1 MFNQKLIFK
10 IAFILAIIG
19 GSLFITSKVQAQATD
34 LEVTW
39 DSSPLFEMTN
49 LAPGDTSVT
58 KGFNVKNNSGESKS
72 VGFYTTHTN
81 GDIGLLDV
89 LLITIKL
96 DGDPIHSD
104 AKLSS
109 IADENNY
116 LSLTTSLAPGETKRF
131 EAFINFSKDAG
142 NNYQNKSVTISLNVG
157 FLGSPPPPKV
167 SPTQSTGGGPG
178 MPSDYHKV
186 DLNFAYPFQK
196 IIGTLETETVLITN
210 TGTGTLSTA
219 TLEIIF
225 PLDYFILDSSSP
237 SWVNYDTSQGVAT
250 WDIPSLAPTENY
262 LITLNI
268 RPAKLGANIITGVHY
283 FGNTDITVYGEE
295 NIGQVAGEE
304 AVPSSEEKVLPSE
317 EETLPEETSFI
328 PSFGGI
334 LGSTISRLKE
344 AFVPQVFSEETGEPE
359 EKAEEDKK
367 GKVLGVEN
375 VEGEAQGPAQ
385 TICPCCFPCWLF
397 WLMLIALII
406 LLLLLGI
413 RRYNRRSKEKRKNK
427 V

>member
-1 MFNQKLIFK
+1 MFNKNLILK
-10 IAFILAIIG
+10 IALILAIIG
-19 GSLFITSKVQAQATD
+19 GSLLFHSSAQAAD

-58 KGFNVKNNSGESKS
+58 KGFDVENNSGESKS
-72 VGFYTTHTN
+72 VGFYITPTG
-81 GDIGLLDV
+81 GDENLLDV

-96 DGDPIHSD
+96 DGSPIHSD
-104 AKLSS
+104 VKLSS
-109 IADENNY
+109 IANEDNN
-116 LSLTTSLAPGETKRF
+116 LSLTTGLAPGETKTF
-131 EAFINFSKDAG
+131 EAFINFDKDAG
-142 NNYQNKSVTISLNVG
+142 NDYQNKSVTISLNVG

-196 IIGTLETETVLITN
+196 ILDALETETVLITN
-210 TGTGTLSTA
+210 TGNGTLSTA
-219 TLEIIF
+219 TLEITF

-237 SWVNYDTSQGVAT
+237 NWTNYDISQGLAT
-250 WDIPSLAPTENY
+250 WDIPSLAPAENY

-268 RPAKLGANIITGVHY
+268 RPAKLGTNIITSVHY

-295 NIGQVAGEE
+295 NIGEILGETT
-304 AVPSSEEKVLPSE
+304 APPSE
-317 EETLPEETSFI
+317 EETPSSEEEGFLGGEAGFI

-334 LGSTISRLKE
+334 LGSTISRLKK
-344 AFVPQVFSEETGEPE
+344 AFVPQVFSEETETP
-359 EKAEEDKK
+359 K
-367 GKVLGVEN
+367 GKDEEVEKSEILGVEDTK
-375 VEGEAQGPAQ
+375 EE
-385 TICPCCFPCWLF
+385 TRLICPCCFPCWLF

-406 LLLLLGI
+406 LLSLLGI
-413 RRYNRRSKEKRKNK
+413 RRHNTRRSKETKKE
-427 V
+427 

>member
-1 MFNQKLIFK
+1 MFNQKLILK

-19 GSLFITSKVQAQATD
+19 GSFLFHSSAQAAD

-39 DSSPLFEMTN
+39 DSTPLFTVTN

-58 KGFNVKNNSGESKS
+58 KGFDVKNNSTEYKS
-72 VGFYTTHTN
+72 VGFYITSTD
-81 GDIGLLDV
+81 GDTELLDV

-96 DGDPIHSD
+96 DGSPICSNK
-104 AKLSS
+104 KLSS
-109 IADENNY
+109 IADENNN
-116 LSLTTSLAPGETKRF
+116 LSLTTGLAPGQTKIF
-131 EAFINFSKDAG
+131 EAFINFDKDAG

-196 IIGTLETETVLITN
+196 ILDALETETVLITN
-210 TGTGTLSTA
+210 TGNGTLSTA

-295 NIGQVAGEE
+295 NIGEILGETTAPPNGEE
-304 AVPSSEEKVLPSE
+304 TPSSGEEGSLGGEAGFV
-317 EETLPEETSFI
+317 

-375 VEGEAQGPAQ
+375 VEGEAQEPAQ